1 MNDSTH
7 AYGCVCSHVPMWVRV
22 CLSTFLH
29 KCLGVSENVSVPHE
43 PPETSMCFCMCVC
56 VCICVFASLRLWIS
70 KHIVWMAYIHVCVLL
85 WVCASVEYIFMTICC
100 SVPTHRAVGIHVYLC
115 ACICVSVQTW
125 ADPCWDSV
133 FYVHICANMSL
144 AAALRMYSLWD

>member
-1 MNDSTH
+1 MNDSMQ
-7 AYGCVCSHVPMWVRV
+7 AYGCVCSHVPMWVRYA
-22 CLSTFLH
+22 CLHFCINVWG
-29 KCLGVSENVSVPHE
+29 CLR
-43 PPETSMCFCMCVC
+43 MCLCLMSLQKHLCVFCVCVC
-56 VCICVFASLRLWIS
+56 VCICVFASLRLWII

-100 SVPTHRAVGIHVYLC
+100 SVPTHRTVGIHVYLC

-133 FYVHICANMSL
+133 FYVHICANMG
-144 AAALRMYSLWD
+144 LWLQL